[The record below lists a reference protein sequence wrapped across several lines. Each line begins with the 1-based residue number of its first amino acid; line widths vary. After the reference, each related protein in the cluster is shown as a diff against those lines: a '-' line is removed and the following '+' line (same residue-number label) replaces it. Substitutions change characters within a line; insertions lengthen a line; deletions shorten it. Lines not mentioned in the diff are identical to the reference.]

1 MLDARTEQILGET
14 IWNQRH
20 IIAEETAAGRPVI
33 VLVEPEA
40 PWCTCNHMGVC
51 LGCMIEKKV
60 KELYGTQGL
69 AHLLAHLKEGDP

>member
-1 MLDARTEQILGET
+1 MDDRTKQALGET

-20 IIAEETAAGRPVI
+20 IIAEEIAAGRPVI

-51 LGCMIEKKV
+51 PGCMIEKKV
-60 KELYGTQGL
+60 QKLYGTQGL